1 MRVLLINPPLD
12 AVLRNG
18 HVSPV
23 TAFLFYNSAPLGLL
37 YIAAALLE
45 AGHEVDVIDA
55 AAEQLDVPGTVRR
68 AEAFRPDV
76 LGLGS
81 TTVGFQS
88 AVELAEALKG
98 ALPSI
103 PIVLG
108 GHHVTLL
115 PQLAMAHSCFD
126 VGVLDEGEH
135 TMVELVEHYR
145 GVKALQA
152 IPGLALR
159 DPQGATHFT
168 APRKKVKDLDSLPM
182 PARHLIPP
190 ELYRPIPID
199 EHGLPKVAMIT
210 SRGCPHRCVFCQKAA
225 SGYRS
230 HSVDRILAEL
240 EHVVRDLGAK
250 DLAFVDSLFCVSKK
264 RVWSICDEMI
274 RRRVGISWTCSSRVE
289 VVDQPLLQRMVD
301 AGCWRTRFG
310 IESGSARVLEFI
322 SKGITKDIIGRAISS
337 AHEVGLRPKAFFIV
351 GHLVDTRETI
361 LESIEFAKSIPLH
374 DITVQ
379 INTVLPKT
387 RQSEVFAEHG
397 ETYGRIISDNTDLT
411 SFWEPT
417 FVPWGLESSDL
428 IELHRRFYREFY
440 LRPKIWRWH
449 LGEIH
454 TPRDVMKYV
463 QAAGLFAFL
472 TGDKQLPDLGKL
484 SALFGRAAPGTPVD
498 GVGPAAGSSER

>member
-23 TAFLFYNSAPLGLL
+23 TAFLFFNSAPLGLL
-37 YIAAALLE
+37 YIAAVLLE
-45 AGHEVDVIDA
+45 GGHEVDVIDA
-55 AAEQLDVPGTVRR
+55 AAEQLDVAGTVRR
-68 AEAFRPDV
+68 AQAFRPDV

-81 TTVGFQS
+81 TTVGFGS
-88 AVELAEALKG
+88 AVELAEALRG
-98 ALPSI
+98 ALPRV

-115 PQLAMAHSCFD
+115 PEQAMAHRCFD

-135 TMVELVEHYR
+135 TMAELVEHYR
-145 GVKALQA
+145 GVKAIEA
-152 IPGLALR
+152 IDGLVLR
-159 DPQGATHFT
+159 DEQGKLRYTK
-168 APRKKVKDLDSLPM
+168 PRAKFRDLDALPM

-190 ELYRPIPID
+190 DLYRPIPID

-210 SRGCPHRCVFCQKAA
+210 SRGCPHHCVFCQKAA

-230 HSVDRILAEL
+230 HSVDRIVAEM

-264 RVWSICDEMI
+264 RVWSICDEII
-274 RRRVGISWTCSSRVE
+274 RRRIGISWTCSSRVE

-310 IESGSARVLEFI
+310 IESGSASVLEFI
-322 SKGITKDIIGRAISS
+322 SKGITKDLIRRAITS

-351 GHLVDTRETI
+351 GHLVDNRETI

-387 RQSEVFAEHG
+387 RQSEIFAEHG
-397 ETYGRIISDNTDLT
+397 ETYGRIISDSTDLT

-417 FVPWGLESSDL
+417 FVPWGLESEDL
-428 IELHRRFYREFY
+428 VELHRRFYREFY
-440 LRPKIWRWH
+440 LRPRIWRWH

-454 TPRDVMKYV
+454 TPRDVMKYL

-472 TGDKQLPDLGKL
+472 TADKQLPDLGRL
-484 SALFGRAAPGTPVD
+484 GALLGRE
-498 GVGPAAGSSER
+498 GSSVSDAGPVAGTRER

>member
-18 HVSPV
+18 SVSPV

-37 YIAAALLE
+37 YIAAVLLE
-45 AGHEVDVIDA
+45 AGHVVDVIDA
-55 AAEQLDVPGTVRR
+55 AAEQLDVAGTVRR

-88 AVELAEALKG
+88 AVELAEAVKG
-98 ALPSI
+98 ALPAV
-103 PIVLG
+103 PVVLG

-115 PQLAMAHSCFD
+115 PELAMAHRCFD

-135 TMVELVEHYR
+135 TMAELVEHYR
-145 GVKALQA
+145 GVKALGD
-152 IPGLALR
+152 IPGLVLR
-159 DPQGATHFT
+159 DDAGTLQYTAT
-168 APRKKVKDLDSLPM
+168 RKKWKDLDALPM

-199 EHGLPKVAMIT
+199 EHGLPKFAMIT
-210 SRGCPHRCVFCQKAA
+210 SRGCPHHCVFCQKAA

-230 HSVDRILAEL
+230 HSVDRIVSEMQHLIREYDAQ
-240 EHVVRDLGAK
+240 

-274 RRRVGISWTCSSRVE
+274 RRKIDLSWTCSSRVE
-289 VVDQPLLQRMVD
+289 VVDHPLLQRMVD

-310 IESGSARVLEFI
+310 VESGSSRVLEFI
-322 SKGITKDIIGRAISS
+322 SKGITKDLIRKAITS

-351 GHLVDTRETI
+351 GHLVDSRETI

-374 DITVQ
+374 DVTVQ

-387 RQSEVFAEHG
+387 RQSTVFAEHG
-397 ETYGRIISDNTDLT
+397 DTYGRIISDSTDLA

-417 FVPWGLESSDL
+417 FVPWGLEPEEL

-440 LRPKIWRWH
+440 LRPSIMKWH
-449 LGEIH
+449 LSTIQ
-454 TPRDVMKYV
+454 TPRDVAKYA

-472 TGDKQLPDLGKL
+472 TANKQVPD
-484 SALFGRAAPGTPVD
+484 FGRLGALLGRS
-498 GVGPAAGSSER
+498 GQG

>member
-45 AGHEVDVIDA
+45 GGHEVDVIDA
-55 AAEQLDVPGTVRR
+55 AAEQLDVAGTVRR
-68 AEAFRPDV
+68 AQDFRPDV

-81 TTVGFQS
+81 TTVGFLS

-98 ALPSI
+98 ALPSV
-103 PIVLG
+103 PVVLG

-115 PQLAMAHSCFD
+115 PELAMAHRCFD

-135 TMVELVEHYR
+135 TMAELVEHYR
-145 GVKALQA
+145 GVKTLES
-152 IPGLALR
+152 IDGLVLRDDSGALR
-159 DPQGATHFT
+159 YT
-168 APRKKVKDLDSLPM
+168 APRAKFGDLDALPM

-190 ELYRPIPID
+190 DLYRPIPID

-230 HSVDRILAEL
+230 HSVDRIVAEM

-264 RVWSICDEMI
+264 RVWSIADEII
-274 RRRVGISWTCSSRVE
+274 RRRIGISWTCSSRVE

-310 IESGSARVLEFI
+310 IESGSASVLEFI
-322 SKGITKDIIGRAISS
+322 SKGITKDMIRGAITA

-351 GHLVDTRETI
+351 GHLVDNRDTI

-397 ETYGRIISDNTDLT
+397 ETYGRIISDSTDLT

-417 FVPWGLESSDL
+417 FVPWGLEGADL

-454 TPRDVMKYV
+454 TPRDVKKYM

-472 TGDKQLPDLGKL
+472 TANKQVPDLGGLLKR
-484 SALFGRAAPGTPVD
+484 GRALAS
-498 GVGPAAGSSER
+498 GPSGAAGSSER

>member
-12 AVLRNG
+12 AVIRNG
-18 HVSPV
+18 SVSPV

-37 YIAAALLE
+37 YIAAALLQ

-68 AEAFRPDV
+68 AEAYRPDV

-81 TTVGFQS
+81 TTVGFGS

-98 ALPSI
+98 ALPSV
-103 PIVLG
+103 PVVLG

-115 PQLAMAHSCFD
+115 PDQAMEHGCFD

-135 TMVELVEHYR
+135 TMVELVEYYR
-145 GVKALQA
+145 GVRA
-152 IPGLALR
+152 IDDVDGLVLR
-159 DPQGATHFT
+159 AADGSLRYTR
-168 APRKKVKDLDSLPM
+168 PREKVKDLDQLPL

-199 EHGLPKVAMIT
+199 EHGLPKFAMIT

-230 HSVDRILAEL
+230 HSVDRIVSEMQSL
-240 EHVVRDLGAK
+240 VTRFGAQ

-274 RRRVGISWTCSSRVE
+274 RRKVNLSWTCSSRVE
-289 VVDQPLLQRMVD
+289 VVDHPLLQRMVD

-310 IESGSARVLEFI
+310 IESGSASVLEFI
-322 SKGITKDIIGRAISS
+322 SKGITKDLIRRAITS

-351 GHLVDTRETI
+351 GHLVDSRETI

-387 RQSEVFAEHG
+387 RQSEIFAEHG
-397 ETYGRIISDNTDLT
+397 ERYGRIISDSTDLT

-417 FVPWGLESSDL
+417 FVPWGLEAGDL

-440 LRPKIWRWH
+440 LRPQIWKWH

-454 TPRDVMKYV
+454 TPRDVRKYL

-472 TGDKQLPDLGKL
+472 TANKQLPDLGKL
-484 SALFGRAAPGTPVD
+484 GRLLGRGTPVSD
-498 GVGPAAGSSER
+498 AGSCER

>member
-18 HVSPV
+18 SVSPV

-55 AAEQLDVPGTVRR
+55 AAEQLDVAGTVRR

-98 ALPSI
+98 ALPSV

-115 PQLAMAHSCFD
+115 PELAMAHRCFD

-135 TMVELVEHYR
+135 AMAELVEHYR
-145 GVKALQA
+145 GVKALRD
-152 IPGLALR
+152 IPGLVLH
-159 DPQGATHFT
+159 DGDGLHYTP
-168 APRKKVKDLDSLPM
+168 PRPKWKDLDALPM

-230 HSVDRILAEL
+230 HSVDRIVAEM
-240 EHVVRDLGAK
+240 EHVVRDLGAR

-264 RVWSICDEMI
+264 RVWTICDEMI
-274 RRRVGISWTCSSRVE
+274 RRKIPISWTCSSRVE
-289 VVDQPLLQRMVD
+289 VVDHALLQRMVD

-322 SKGITKDIIGRAISS
+322 SKGITKDIIRRAITA
-337 AHEVGLRPKAFFIV
+337 AHDVGLRPKAFFIV
-351 GHLVDTRETI
+351 GHLVDDRDTI

-387 RQSEVFAEHG
+387 RQEEIFAEHG
-397 ETYGRIISDNTDLT
+397 DTYGRIISESTDLT

-417 FVPWGLESSDL
+417 FVPWGLEPGDL

-454 TPRDVMKYV
+454 SPRDVKKYL

-472 TGDKQLPDLGKL
+472 SANRQLPDLGGLLK
-484 SALFGRAAPGTPVD
+484 AGRSPVSD
-498 GVGPAAGSSER
+498 AGSCER

>member
-23 TAFLFYNSAPLGLL
+23 TSFLFYNSAPLGLL
-37 YIAAALLE
+37 YIAAVLIE
-45 AGHEVDVIDA
+45 AGHQVDVIDA
-55 AAEQLDVPGTVRR
+55 AAERLDVAGTVRR

-81 TTVGFQS
+81 TTVGFVS

-115 PQLAMAHSCFD
+115 PDDAMVHRCFD

-135 TMVELVEHYR
+135 TMLELVEHYR
-145 GVKALQA
+145 GVKALDD
-152 IPGLALR
+152 IDGLVLR
-159 DPQGATHFT
+159 DDAGAIRTT
-168 APRKKVKDLDSLPM
+168 RPRAKFMDLDALPM

-210 SRGCPHRCVFCQKAA
+210 SRGCPHHCVFCQKAA

-230 HSVDRILAEL
+230 HSVDRIVAEV
-240 EHVVRDLGAK
+240 EHVVRDLGAR

-274 RRRVGISWTCSSRVE
+274 RRRIGISWTCSSRVE

-310 IESGSARVLEFI
+310 IETGSASVLEFI
-322 SKGITKDIIGRAISS
+322 SKGITKDTIRRAITA

-351 GHLVDTRETI
+351 GHLVDSRETI
-361 LESIEFAKSIPLH
+361 LESIDFAKSIPLH

-387 RQSEVFAEHG
+387 RQSEIFAQHG
-397 ETYGRIISDNTDLT
+397 ETYGRIISESTDLT

-417 FVPWGLESSDL
+417 FVPWGLEADDL
-428 IELHRRFYREFY
+428 VELHRRFYREFY
-440 LRPKIWRWH
+440 LRPQIMRWH
-449 LGEIH
+449 LGAIRG
-454 TPRDVMKYV
+454 PRDVKKYL

-472 TGDKQLPDLGKL
+472 TADAQLPELPLLTKL
-484 SALFGRAAPGTPVD
+484 
-498 GVGPAAGSSER
+498 VGGGH

>member
-23 TAFLFYNSAPLGLL
+23 TAFLFFNSAPLGLL
-37 YIAAALLE
+37 YIAATLLE
-45 AGHEVDVIDA
+45 AGHQVDVIDA
-55 AAEQLDVPGTVRR
+55 AAERLDVPGTVRR

-98 ALPSI
+98 ALPSV
-103 PIVLG
+103 PVVLG

-115 PQLAMAHSCFD
+115 PDDAMAHRCFD
-126 VGVLDEGEH
+126 IGVLDEGEH
-135 TMVELVEHYR
+135 AMVELVEHYR
-145 GVKALQA
+145 GVKALEDVH
-152 IPGLALR
+152 GLVLLGDDGQLKRTPAR
-159 DPQGATHFT
+159 AKFE
-168 APRKKVKDLDSLPM
+168 DLDALPM

-230 HSVDRILAEL
+230 HSVDRIVAEM

-274 RRRVGISWTCSSRVE
+274 RRRIGISWTCSSRVE

-310 IESGSARVLEFI
+310 IESGSVKVLDFI
-322 SKGITKDIIGRAISS
+322 SKGITKDMIRGAITA

-351 GHLVDTRETI
+351 GHLVDDRDTVLET
-361 LESIEFAKSIPLH
+361 IEFAKSIPLH

-379 INTVLPKT
+379 INTVLPRT
-387 RQSEVFAEHG
+387 RQSEIFAEHG
-397 ETYGRIISDNTDLT
+397 DKYGRIISDSTDLT

-440 LRPKIWRWH
+440 LRPQIWRWH

-454 TPRDVMKYV
+454 TPRDVMKYL

-472 TGDKQLPDLGKL
+472 TADKQLPDLSRL
-484 SALFGRAAPGTPVD
+484 SALFGRSGTP
-498 GVGPAAGSSER
+498 AGDSCER

>member
-1 MRVLLINPPLD
+1 M
-12 AVLRNG
+12 
-18 HVSPV
+18 SPV

-45 AGHEVDVIDA
+45 AGHQVDVIDA
-55 AAEQLDVPGTVRR
+55 AAEQLDVAGTVRR

-98 ALPSI
+98 ALPSV

-115 PQLAMAHSCFD
+115 PELAMAHRCFD

-135 TMVELVEHYR
+135 TMVELAEHYR
-145 GVKALQA
+145 GVK
-152 IPGLALR
+152 PLR
-159 DPQGATHFT
+159 DVRGLVLHDDDGGLHYT
-168 APRKKVKDLDSLPM
+168 APRPKWKDLDALPM
-182 PARHLIPP
+182 PARRLIPP

-230 HSVDRILAEL
+230 HSVDRIVAEM
-240 EHVVRDLGAK
+240 EHVVRDLGAE

-274 RRRVGISWTCSSRVE
+274 RRRIPISWTCSSRVE
-289 VVDQPLLQRMVD
+289 VVDHPLLQRMVD

-310 IESGSARVLEFI
+310 IESGSASVLEFI
-322 SKGITKDIIGRAISS
+322 SKGITKDIIRRAITS

-351 GHLVDTRETI
+351 GHLVDNRDTI

-387 RQSEVFAEHG
+387 RQEEIFAEHG
-397 ETYGRIISDNTDLT
+397 DTYGRIIDGSTDLT

-417 FVPWGLESSDL
+417 FVPWGLEPGDL

-454 TPRDVMKYV
+454 TPRDVKKYM

-472 TGDKQLPDLGKL
+472 TANKQIPDLGGL
-484 SALFGRAAPGTPVD
+484 LQRRRAPVHD
-498 GVGPAAGSSER
+498 PSGAAGSCER